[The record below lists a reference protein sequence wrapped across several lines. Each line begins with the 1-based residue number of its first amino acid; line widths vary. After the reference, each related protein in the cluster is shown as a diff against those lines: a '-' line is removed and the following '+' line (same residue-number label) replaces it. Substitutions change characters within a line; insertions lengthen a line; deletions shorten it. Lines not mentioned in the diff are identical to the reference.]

1 MGLVILNAVLGGVVV
16 ALLIHYALEERLIR
30 RYARVALDG
39 NPGETALVTATRIGG
54 LIYRNIENL
63 DDDRSFVPTMLTN
76 FLGASP
82 GGVLRDGGC
91 CSGKSR
97 LAIVTLHAVGI
108 PAGQITLL
116 HANGC
121 ARHCLVEVSCA
132 EGRALIDPS
141 YGLLYVDN
149 DNHVLGLPELRR
161 GTQPRFV
168 SLPGST
174 KSAYPD
180 GKYYNFDFPN
190 TTTANWTRS
199 CRRRTAHRALRLI
212 THGHVD
218 EIWQPVFLEWP
229 QLMLA
234 CGLVALIVFVDLV
247 STAL

>member
-1 MGLVILNAVLGGVVV
+1 MGLVILNAALGGAVV
-16 ALLIHYALEERLIR
+16 ALLLHYALEERRIR
-30 RYARVALDG
+30 QYARVALRG
-39 NPGETALVTATRIGG
+39 NRDETALVTATRVVG
-54 LIYRNIENL
+54 LIYRDIENL
-63 DDDRSFVPTMLTN
+63 DDDKSFVPTMLTN

-97 LAIVTLHAVGI
+97 LAIVTLHALGI

-121 ARHCLVEVSCA
+121 AQHCLVEVSCP
-132 EGRALIDPS
+132 EGRALVDPS

-149 DNHVLGLPELRR
+149 ENHVVGLPELRR

-174 KSAYPD
+174 KSAYPN
-180 GKYYNFDFPN
+180 GKYYDFDFAK

-199 CRRRTAHRALRLI
+199 WRRRTAHRVLRLV
-212 THGHVD
+212 TRGHVD
-218 EIWQPVFLEWP
+218 EMWQPVLLEWP
-229 QLMLA
+229 QLMIA
-234 CGLVALIVFVDLV
+234 CGLVALIVLVDLV
-247 STAL
+247 STTL